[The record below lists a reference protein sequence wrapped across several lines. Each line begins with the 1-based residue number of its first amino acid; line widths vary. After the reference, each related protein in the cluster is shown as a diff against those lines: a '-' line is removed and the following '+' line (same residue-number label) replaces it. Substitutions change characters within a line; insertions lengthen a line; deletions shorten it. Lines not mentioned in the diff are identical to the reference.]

1 MADHYET
8 LGIDRTASGN
18 EIKSAY
24 RRIVLHHHP
33 DKSGSAESK
42 RIFLAATDAYTVLN
56 DPNARR
62 EYNQLLAKQDERK
75 REEVAYIEQAAAR
88 ADAREEIIVQRS
100 KTDLAELQNRLSVAF
115 ARGQTS
121 TAERL
126 AIELLQS
133 SIRQPMAHAVLGDI
147 ARARGDLNEAAKRYA
162 YAAQFEPDNPVYQ
175 RRYEELLNGSMM
187 VSGRSGEFLGTMA
200 PSRKALAGG
209 AAMAII
215 IAICSAFLRGAS
227 TEVLWSLLYFVAAA
241 SLGIGL
247 SCGRWI
253 ERSESVLKSA
263 TGNFGVG
270 SLLMGISVLNTW
282 AGVIVYALIAFF
294 QEVRIVVLH
303 SILPSLVVLAVLF
316 GISGAISGSFGFGVG
331 TFVVTAPGGL
341 GFLIG
346 WLLGDALRTSA
357 NE

>member
-8 LGIDRTASGN
+8 LGIDRTASGD

-24 RRIVLHHHP
+24 RRIVLNHHP

-75 REEVAYIEQAAAR
+75 REEIAFIEQAAAR

-100 KTDLAELQNRLSVAF
+100 KSDLADLQNRLSVAF
-115 ARGQTS
+115 ARGQTAM
-121 TAERL
+121 AERL

-162 YAAQFEPDNPVYQ
+162 YAAQFEPGNPVYQ

-187 VSGRSGEFLGTMA
+187 VSGRSGEFLGTFA

-209 AAMAII
+209 ATMAIL
-215 IAICSAFLRGAS
+215 IAISNFFVHSDSVQLVW
-227 TEVLWSLLYFVAAA
+227 TILYFAAAA
-241 SLGIGL
+241 SLGIGM

-263 TGNFGVG
+263 TGSFGVAA
-270 SLLMGISVLNTW
+270 LLMGVTVLNVW
-282 AGVIVYALIAFF
+282 AGALVYSLIAFF

-303 SILPSLVVLAVLF
+303 LILPGLLVLALLF
-316 GISGAISGSFGFGVG
+316 GLAGAINGSFSFGVG
-331 TFVVTAPGGL
+331 TFVLSAPGGL

-346 WLLGDALRTSA
+346 WLLGDALRSSA